1 MARIVLLLAVMWPL
15 ALTAEEPGWSTV
27 GFAAARTAA
36 VDADASWLE
45 RGFGRLP
52 GGNNSSG
59 WTGWGRAEAQLG
71 LTFDDHVS
79 WRGKLHLLGRLESS
93 DVVGDPVGITEAWLA
108 WQRALGHSNELR
120 VQAGMFF
127 YPSSQENID
136 PLWGSPYT
144 LTYSVINSWMAEEFR
159 PIGLDLGWRS
169 FLDSGDELSIGATVF
184 GGNDTL
190 GTLIAWRGWTM
201 HDRLSVLGERLAL
214 PEAFSFEPGQ
224 VFGQFQRPFKT
235 TPVTRDLDGRP
246 GYALRLRGERP
257 GQLGGQVAWIDNR
270 GDRDLHGQEYAWSTR
285 FWLVGGHWQ
294 ASESLELMA
303 EWTMGETIM
312 GFPGDPWVKTEF
324 RAMYVMASLDTGL
337 GRWSLRHDRFHADDR
352 LGNLTWGTF
361 NDRGQAW
368 TLAWIHRVGERAR
381 LGLELLW
388 LNSQRPLAAQSG
400 RSAETDGRMISVD
413 WRWQW

>member
-1 MARIVLLLAVMWPL
+1 MVRIVLLLGALWPL
-15 ALTAEEPGWSTV
+15 TLAAEQPGWSTIGFV
-27 GFAAARTAA
+27 GARAAA
-36 VDADASWLE
+36 VDAERSWME
-45 RGFGRLP
+45 GGFGRLP
-52 GGNNSSG
+52 GGDERG
-59 WTGWGRAEAQLG
+59 DWTGFGRGEAQLG
-71 LTFDDHVS
+71 LEFDDHVS
-79 WRGKLHLLGRLESS
+79 WRARLHAIARLEDS
-93 DVVGDPVGITEAWLA
+93 DVVGDALGLTEAWLA
-108 WQRALGHSNELR
+108 WHRALGNSDELR

-144 LTYSVINSWMAEEFR
+144 LTYSAINSWMAEEFR
-159 PIGLDLGWRS
+159 PIGLDLGWRH
-169 FLDSGDELSIGATVF
+169 FLASGDELSVGGTVF

-224 VFGQFQRPFKT
+224 VFGQFQRPFRT
-235 TPVTRDLDGRP
+235 TPLTRDLDGRP
-246 GYALRLRGERP
+246 GYALRLKGERP
-257 GQLGGQVAWIDNR
+257 GQFGAQLAWIDNR
-270 GDRDLHGQEYAWSTR
+270 GDRALHGQEYAWLTR
-285 FWLVGGHWQ
+285 FWLAGAHWQ

-312 GFPGDPWVKTEF
+312 GFRGAPWTKTEF
-324 RAMYVMASLDTGL
+324 RALYLMASLETGV

-352 LGNLTWGTF
+352 LSNPAWGVF

-368 TLAWIHRVGERAR
+368 TLAWIHQLGERAR

-388 LNSQRPLAAQSG
+388 MDSERPLAAQSG
-400 RSAETDGRMISVD
+400 RPADTGGRMLSVD